1 MSFRISVMMEG
12 YRDGIMIGFRF
23 FDTNSK
29 NLYFSNWKIGT
40 QKCKGSF
47 DKYRNR
53 MMDNFCFY
61 YKNELFVYI

>member
-1 MSFRISVMMEG
+1 MQG

-29 NLYFSNWKIGT
+29 ILYFSNWKLET

-47 DKYRNR
+47 DKYWNI
-53 MMDNFCFY
+53 MLDNFCFY